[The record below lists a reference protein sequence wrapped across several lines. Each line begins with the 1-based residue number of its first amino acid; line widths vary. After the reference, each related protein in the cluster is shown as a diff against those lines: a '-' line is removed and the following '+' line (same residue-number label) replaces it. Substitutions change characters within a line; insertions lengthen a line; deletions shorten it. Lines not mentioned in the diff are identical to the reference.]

1 MQRRG
6 EYLIIGFWS
15 DRAGTGG
22 TTSNMIITGV
32 MAAKG
37 TDREVILVQGK
48 YDILKLDYAFSPDMR
63 NDILKEDF
71 GYYNHPG
78 IDDILEKHMNNLYT
92 EKDLDENL
100 ICVNHSNLSY
110 MPGSIRN
117 NPDLFRQ
124 KFQCVS
130 QKFIKALQGLEQL
143 IFIELDSGMGSLNQ
157 YLLSMLDLVVIN
169 LGQGSKS
176 LHGIKNQSLLM
187 KKSLFLVGRY
197 DSNSKYNVR
206 NLIRRYHINEDCIA
220 VIPYSV
226 KYQDSINE
234 GKTMEFVD
242 RNYKCL
248 KHDED
253 FGFFK
258 EAARA
263 SKMILKR
270 VSDIGK

>member
-1 MQRRG
+1 M
-6 EYLIIGFWS
+6 IIGFWS
-15 DRAGTGG
+15 ERAGIGS

-32 MAAKG
+32 MASKG

-48 YDILKLDYAFSPDMR
+48 YDTLKLDYAFSPNIR

-78 IDDILEKHMNNLYT
+78 IDDVLEKHMNDLYT
-92 EKDLDENL
+92 QKDFDENL
-100 ICVNHSNLSY
+100 ISVNQSNLLY

-130 QKFIKALQGLEQL
+130 QRFLEALKGLDKL
-143 IFIELDSGMGSLNQ
+143 IFIELDSGMEGLGRHMLN
-157 YLLSMLDLVVIN
+157 LLDLIVIN
-169 LGQGSKS
+169 IGQGRTS
-176 LHGIKNQSLLM
+176 LYDLKKQPEFTE
-187 KKSLFLVGRY
+187 KSLFLMGRY
-197 DSNSKYNVR
+197 DSNSKYNVK
-206 NLIRRYHINEDCIA
+206 NLIRRYHIDQESVA

-226 KYQDSINE
+226 KYQDSVNE

-242 RNYKCL
+242 RNYQCL
-248 KHDED
+248 KHEED
-253 FGFFK
+253 FSFFK
-258 EAARA
+258 EAEKA

-270 VSDIGK
+270 VNAIGT

>member
-1 MQRRG
+1 M
-6 EYLIIGFWS
+6 IIGFWS
-15 DRAGTGG
+15 DRAGIGG

-48 YDILKLDYAFSPDMR
+48 YDILKLDYAFSTNMR

-78 IDDILEKHMNNLYT
+78 IDDVLEKHMNNLYT
-92 EKDLDENL
+92 EKDFDENL
-100 ICVNHSNLSY
+100 LCVNQSNLSY

-124 KFQCVS
+124 KFRCVS
-130 QKFIKALQGLEQL
+130 QRFLNALKGLDKL
-143 IFIELDSGMGSLNQ
+143 IFIELDSGMESLNQ
-157 YLLSMLDLVVIN
+157 HILNILDLVVIN

-176 LHGIKNQSLLM
+176 IHGLKHQPVLM
-187 KKSLFLVGRY
+187 EKSLFLVGRY

-206 NLIRRYHINEDCIA
+206 NLIRRYHMNEDSVA

-226 KYQDSINE
+226 KYQDSVNE

-253 FGFFK
+253 FSFFK
-258 EAARA
+258 EAGNA

-270 VSDIGK
+270 VNTIGT